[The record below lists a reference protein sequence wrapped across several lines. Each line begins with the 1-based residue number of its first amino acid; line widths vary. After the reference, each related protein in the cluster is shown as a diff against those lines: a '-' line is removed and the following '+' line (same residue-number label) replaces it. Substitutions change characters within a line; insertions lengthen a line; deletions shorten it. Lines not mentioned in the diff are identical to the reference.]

1 MTGEGS
7 ARRRRKKDEEA
18 SARAV
23 KNNDKMLRMV
33 PLRMVLFSCGNYDV
47 PISSGSLVS
56 VFHLARFR
64 HARCVCRGAFKD
76 RSCSSPFCCRR
87 RLRRLFSV
95 PFKAEEALA
104 VLAQPLP
111 PPSLPPSARA
121 AFLRCRS
128 RSISQSAPPTTTTTY
143 PGQKLKEKIERAR
156 EGGRQ
161 RKSEER
167 ASERASGQRATRERG
182 AV

>member
-18 SARAV
+18 SERARAV
-23 KNNDKMLRMV
+23 KNNDKMLRMF
-33 PLRMVLFSCGNYDV
+33 PLRMELFSCGNYDV
-47 PISSGSLVS
+47 PISSGPLVS

-64 HARCVCRGAFKD
+64 HARCVCRGAFED

-111 PPSLPPSARA
+111 PPSLPPSFRPRGLSPLPQSEHIAERA
-121 AFLRCRS
+121 AAAAADDDDDL
-128 RSISQSAPPTTTTTY
+128 
-143 PGQKLKEKIERAR
+143 PGPEAERKDRAS
-156 EGGRQ
+156 EGGR
-161 RKSEER
+161 E
-167 ASERASGQRATRERG
+167 AA
-182 AV
+182 